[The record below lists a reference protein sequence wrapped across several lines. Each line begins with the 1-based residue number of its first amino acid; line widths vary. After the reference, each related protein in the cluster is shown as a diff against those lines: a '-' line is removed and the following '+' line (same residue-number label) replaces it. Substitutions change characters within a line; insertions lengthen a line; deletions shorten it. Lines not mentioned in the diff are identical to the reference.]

1 MGKYRRLVLN
11 TVLFAINAVATKLI
25 TFFLVPLYTYYM
37 SAGEYGLTDMSL
49 TVINLAMPLATFSIA
64 EAAVR
69 FIVGDQDKK
78 DEYVAISISI
88 TLLSVV
94 LVTLF
99 SPILDLDAFGGLGNY
114 KAWFILAYATSAIMN
129 LCGEVARGMGEV
141 KLIPICAGV
150 SSVTTLVLACISIGQ
165 LEMGITGYFISVSV
179 GPMLAIMLYM
189 SFGRLAKAFLSGAR
203 RMTKLAVND
212 SWKIIRPM
220 LIYALPLIPNNLFW
234 WLSSGI
240 NRLFITGM
248 LGIAASGMFAAASK
262 IPGLLNTAYMVFQ
275 QAWQLSAYQESGSKG
290 LGKFFSSVFCA
301 LQAALTVMCALLSL
315 FAPFIA
321 SIMLQGETYAAWPM
335 ISILLISN
343 LFSVFASFY
352 GTVYSTTMHTS
363 FVMKTT
369 MFGAIACVVLTPL
382 LIPVLGTTGACIASA
397 LGQMLVFMMRVVDA
411 GRYIRITVGWR
422 YLAPTLALLVFQA
435 SAISWQITGWN
446 IVSCVCT
453 VLVTAIQITHV
464 ATSLPQIR
472 AIRGNKTRA

>member
-1 MGKYRRLVLN
+1 M
-11 TVLFAINAVATKLI
+11 
-25 TFFLVPLYTYYM
+25 
-37 SAGEYGLTDMSL
+37 
-49 TVINLAMPLATFSIA
+49 
-64 EAAVR
+64 
-69 FIVGDQDKK
+69 
-78 DEYVAISISI
+78 
-88 TLLSVV
+88 
-94 LVTLF
+94 
-99 SPILDLDAFGGLGNY
+99 DAFGGLGNY

-301 LQAALTVMCALLSL
+301 LQAVLWNGLFDHNAHLLCHENHDVRGNCVRS
-315 FAPFIA
+315 PNSSPHSRIRNN
-321 SIMLQGETYAAWPM
+321 G
-335 ISILLISN
+335 
-343 LFSVFASFY
+343 SVYRLCLRA
-352 GTVYSTTMHTS
+352 
-363 FVMKTT
+363 
-369 MFGAIACVVLTPL
+369 
-382 LIPVLGTTGACIASA
+382 
-397 LGQMLVFMMRVVDA
+397 DA
-411 GRYIRITVGWR
+411 GVHD
-422 YLAPTLALLVFQA
+422 A
-435 SAISWQITGWN
+435 S
-446 IVSCVCT
+446 
-453 VLVTAIQITHV
+453 
-464 ATSLPQIR
+464 R
-472 AIRGNKTRA
+472 